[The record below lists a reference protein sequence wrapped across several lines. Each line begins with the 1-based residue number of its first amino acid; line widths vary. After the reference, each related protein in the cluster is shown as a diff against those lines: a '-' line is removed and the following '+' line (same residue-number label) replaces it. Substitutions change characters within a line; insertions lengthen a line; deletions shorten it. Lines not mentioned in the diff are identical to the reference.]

1 MKKSLA
7 IIAVA
12 LAFAPLQA
20 LAQERAGDAALGA
33 LSGIVLGPVGI
44 VAGAVVGYTA
54 GPSIASAWGVRRHR
68 THRGYAAR
76 HRTAAVVD
84 EQSAAAAQ
92 SAPASIP
99 AAPSAPASAPRAAP
113 VPVQG
118 FE

>member
-54 GPSIASAWGVRRHR
+54 GPSIANAWGVRRHR
-68 THRGYAAR
+68 AHRGYAAR

-84 EQSAAAAQ
+84 EQSAAAQ
-92 SAPASIP
+92 SAPASVP
-99 AAPSAPASAPRAAP
+99 AAPSAPAGAARAAP
-113 VPVQG
+113 VPAQG